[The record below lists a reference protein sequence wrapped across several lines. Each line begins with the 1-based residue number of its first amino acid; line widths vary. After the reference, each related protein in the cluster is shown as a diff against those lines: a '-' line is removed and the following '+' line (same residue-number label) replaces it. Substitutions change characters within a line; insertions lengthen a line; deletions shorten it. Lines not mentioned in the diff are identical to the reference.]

1 MEPYIGNI
9 QMFGASFAPKDYAFC
24 NGQTILI
31 HQNQALYA
39 LLGNTFG
46 GTVNTNFKLPDL
58 QGRMPVA
65 PGVFQDSGRQVDQGQ
80 SGGMEA
86 VALSVAQMPAH
97 IHEVY
102 ASTEPGNSPR
112 PNNKAA
118 SQASVLSSSAFNT
131 PVYSQPNQLVAM
143 NEKAISSTGAGQSH
157 NNMQPST
164 VINFC
169 IALTGLF
176 PARD

>member
-9 QMFGASFAPKDYAFC
+9 QMFGANFAPRDYAFC

-31 HQNQALYA
+31 NQNPALYA
-39 LLGNTFG
+39 LLGVTFG
-46 GTVNTNFKLPDL
+46 GSANTSFKLPDL
-58 QGRMPVA
+58 KGRIPVA
-65 PGVFQDSGRQVDQGQ
+65 PGVFQNSGRQVVQGQ

-86 VALSVAQMPAH
+86 VTLSVAQMPAH
-97 IHEVY
+97 SHEVY
-102 ASTEPGNSPR
+102 ASTAPGNSPR

-118 SQASVLSSSAFNT
+118 SQATVLSSSALNT
-131 PVYSQPNQLVAM
+131 PVYSQSEQLVSM
-143 NEKAISSTGAGQSH
+143 NDKAIGATGGNQPH
-157 NNMQPST
+157 NNIQPST

-176 PARD
+176 PQRD

>member
-9 QMFGASFAPKDYAFC
+9 QMFGASFAPRDYAFC

-31 HQNQALYA
+31 NQNPALYA
-39 LLGNTFG
+39 LLGVTFG
-46 GTVNTNFKLPDL
+46 GTGNTSFNLPDL

-65 PGVFQDSGRQVDQGQ
+65 PGVFQASDRQVVQGQ

-86 VALSVAQMPAH
+86 VTLSVAQMPAH
-97 IHEVY
+97 SHEVY

-118 SQASVLSSSAFNT
+118 SQAGVLSSSALNT
-131 PVYSQPNQLVAM
+131 PVYAQPEQLIAM
-143 NEKAISSTGAGQSH
+143 NEKAISSTGGNQPH
-157 NNMQPST
+157 NNIQPST

-169 IALTGLF
+169 IALSGLF
-176 PARD
+176 PERD